1 MIQHS
6 AESSIHLENL
16 FKYKTFIIIFTIKI
30 KALSLSLLYI
40 YIFFKKLGKMSK
52 LLLSLHPQN
61 EHIQWLQAFPTGGH
75 C

>member
-40 YIFFKKLGKMSK
+40 YIFFLKAWKDVKIAS
-52 LLLSLHPQN
+52 
-61 EHIQWLQAFPTGGH
+61 FPSSTK
-75 C
+75 